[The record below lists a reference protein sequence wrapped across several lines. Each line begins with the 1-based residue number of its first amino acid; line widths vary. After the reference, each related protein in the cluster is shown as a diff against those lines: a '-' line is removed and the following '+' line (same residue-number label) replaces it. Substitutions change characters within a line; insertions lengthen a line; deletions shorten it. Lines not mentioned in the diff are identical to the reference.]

1 MMHRSPED
9 KVELERITGHRPQP
23 VCAGPD
29 VGAAC
34 DVTEHAEGS
43 VKGIKEDIRLLSNY
57 QLELCGMITGW
68 HSRHKT
74 TGTPERPGSIQ
85 LISTEPYL
93 TRGVQEGESIEKAFT
108 HTKTGAQH
116 RTQRPRSRPQR
127 SSPASIRPLPQPAE
141 KGAANHPPGEE
152 RFFSIP

>member
-93 TRGVQEGESIEKAFT
+93 TRGVQEGESIEKRS
-108 HTKTGAQH
+108 HT
-116 RTQRPRSRPQR
+116 RRPGRNTVRSGPVRAPKEFAGVYPAAPTTCGER
-127 SSPASIRPLPQPAE
+127 GCESSA
-141 KGAANHPPGEE
+141 GEE